1 MPTYEYLCETC
12 SHRFEV
18 WQKMSDEPLQVCPEC
33 GRHIRR
39 VFYPAGI
46 VFKGSGFYKTDHGNG
61 SVPEGKKSEG
71 NGSENNSNNGK
82 DGANGANGANGSK
95 PASESKAS
103 EGSSSNS
110 SSSSS
115 SSSSGDSKVAAST
128 NS

>member
-61 SVPEGKKSEG
+61 PVPEGKKSEG
-71 NGSENNSNNGK
+71 NGSESNNNGK
-82 DGANGANGANGSK
+82 DGVNGANSANGSK

-103 EGSSSNS
+103 EGSTSNA
-110 SSSSS
+110 SS
-115 SSSSGDSKVAAST
+115 SSSSGDSKVATST
-128 NS
+128 GA

>member
-12 SHRFEV
+12 SHRFEA

-61 SVPEGKKSEG
+61 AVPEGKKSENG
-71 NGSENNSNNGK
+71 NGSESNGSNGK
-82 DGANGANGANGSK
+82 DGNNGNSASK

-103 EGSSSNS
+103 EGSSSNASSSGS

-115 SSSSGDSKVAAST
+115 DGKVAAST